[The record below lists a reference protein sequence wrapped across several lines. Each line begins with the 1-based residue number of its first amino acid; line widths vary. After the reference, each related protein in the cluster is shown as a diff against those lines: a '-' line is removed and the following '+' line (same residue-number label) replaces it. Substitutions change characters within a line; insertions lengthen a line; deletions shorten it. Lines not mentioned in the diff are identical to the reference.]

1 MAKHTSSLLL
11 ASNTRQLLRSRIY
24 SSRSDRHLG
33 GKSAAT
39 PTTKLKESGRR
50 FKSSPVPAAVVGED
64 GRIDHYDIA
73 AQLPREVIHRK
84 KDHLDLTFQD
94 HSAAFK
100 SKTTWEVVR
109 ALVIF
114 KMCGINTL
122 VDNNEKLMK
131 LGQTVLGKRLF
142 GWIMKQTFYGQF
154 VAGEDTVRIQPTID
168 RMRGF
173 GVKSIL
179 DYSVEEDISQEE
191 AESREMESC
200 VSEAVKD
207 DSVETTAEPAVVP
220 TTAVNFAGIPAK
232 KDQAFVEEVKRYQA
246 HREFGDR
253 RVGVTGAR
261 TFFYQGEA
269 NCERNLDTVLRCIDT
284 VATSTH
290 TTGFAAIK
298 LTALGRPQLL
308 LQLSE
313 VIARA
318 RKYHQEVTG
327 HCGSVIEGHVNPVM
341 FENRFKAAGIKVGK
355 PEVEQWLDNLTY
367 DKQGLIHL
375 FSWSGLIDT
384 NILLQDLFKVPNLKT
399 GRLEPLISALTQEEE
414 DQFKN
419 MLSRIHTVFQAAKD
433 ADVRVMVDAEQTY
446 FQPAISRLT
455 MEMMKKYNKEKAIVF
470 NTYQCYLK
478 EAYRSLILDLEQ
490 ANRQNF
496 YFGAK
501 LVRGAYMEQERTR
514 AEALNYPDPVNEDF
528 EATSAMYHR
537 CLDLCMRRIHELKMS
552 GQEKGKRVGIMVAS
566 HNEDTVRYAIS
577 RMEDLDIRPEDKV
590 ICFGQLLGMCDQLSF
605 PLGQAGYSV
614 YKYVP
619 YGPVNE
625 VLPYLSRR
633 AHENKGILVKLEKE
647 KQLLRR
653 ELWSRIVNGKLF
665 YTPKGDY
672 IPI

>member
-1 MAKHTSSLLL
+1 MALATNQLRTCLLIVTRDGRICGQIDAVKRRHHHHQQQQQQKQAVHVNKRAKSTSSPT
-11 ASNTRQLLRSRIY
+11 AVGY
-24 SSRSDRHLG
+24 VSSSVAEAEQH
-33 GKSAAT
+33 
-39 PTTKLKESGRR
+39 
-50 FKSSPVPAAVVGED
+50 D
-64 GRIDHYDIA
+64 GRHFEIDHYDIKRF
-73 AQLPREVIHRK
+73 LPAEVINRRK
-84 KDHLDLTFQD
+84 DELDLSFQD
-94 HSAAFK
+94 HNAAYK
-100 SKTTWEVVR
+100 SKSTLEVVR
-109 ALVIF
+109 ALFVF
-114 KMCGINTL
+114 RMCGINTL
-122 VDNNEKLMK
+122 VDNNEKLMR
-131 LGQTVLGKRLF
+131 LGQAVLGKKLF
-142 GWIMKQTFYGQF
+142 AILMKKTFYGQF
-154 VAGEDTVRIQPTID
+154 VAGEDTVRIKPTIE
-168 RMRGF
+168 RMKSF

-179 DYSVEEDISQEE
+179 DYSVEEDLSQQE
-191 AESREMESC
+191 AEQREMEAC
-200 VSEAVKD
+200 VSEANKSPVR
-207 DSVETTAEPAVVP
+207 
-220 TTAVNFAGIPAK
+220 NFAGIAAK
-232 KDQAFVEEVKRYQA
+232 QDKDFVNEIIRYKP
-246 HREFGDR
+246 HKNFGDR

-269 NCERNLDTVLRCIDT
+269 NCERNMDTFLKCIQT
-284 VATSTH
+284 VATTTH

-327 HCGSVIEGHVNPVM
+327 CCGSVIEGHVNPEM
-341 FENRFKAAGIKVGK
+341 FANRFKAKGVKV
-355 PEVEQWLDNLTY
+355 ENEQVKDWLDHMTY

-384 NILLQDLFKVPNLKT
+384 NILLQDLFQVPNLKT
-399 GRLEPLISALTQEEE
+399 GRMEPLISALTQEEE

-419 MLSRIHTVFQAAKD
+419 MLSRIHTVFQTAKD
-433 ADVRVMVDAEQTY
+433 MDVRVMVDAEQTY

-455 MEMMKKYNKEKAIVF
+455 LEMMKRYNTEKAIVF

-496 YFGAK
+496 FFGAK
-501 LVRGAYMEQERTR
+501 LVRGAYMEQERQR
-514 AEALNYPDPVNEDF
+514 AEALNYPDPINEDF
-528 EATSAMYHR
+528 EATSDMYHR
-537 CLDLCMRRIHELKMS
+537 CLDLCMRRIDELKQS
-552 GQEKGKRVGIMVAS
+552 GEEKEKRLGIMVAS
-566 HNEDTVRYAIS
+566 HNEDTVRFAIK
-577 RMEDLDIRPEDKV
+577 RMKELNIKPEDKV

-633 AHENKGILVKLEKE
+633 AQENKGLLTKLEKE
-647 KQLLRR
+647 KHLMRQ
-653 ELWSRIVNGKLF
+653 ELKSRLFQGKLF
-665 YTPKGDY
+665 HKPKGDY